1 MHCHFSGVEF
11 GVGIWRDK
19 VRGWVDAS
27 MDHKAAIDWFIGL
40 PRFEGDVGEKIK
52 WDGPEVFWDEME
64 LSLFGEIRREFV
76 SVEPAAPSAG
86 GGNEL
91 GVRQLVGMDMIE
103 EAAVDELLRLDG
115 FAAISLRE
123 MIREA

>member
-11 GVGIWRDK
+11 GVGIWSDK

-52 WDGPEVFWDEME
+52 WHGPEVFWDEME
-64 LSLFGEIRREFV
+64 LSLFGEIGREFIL
-76 SVEPAAPSAG
+76 VEPAAPSAG

-91 GVRQLVGMDMIE
+91 GVRQLVGVYVIE
-103 EAAVDELLRLDG
+103 EAAVDELLRFDG

-123 MIREA
+123 IIREA